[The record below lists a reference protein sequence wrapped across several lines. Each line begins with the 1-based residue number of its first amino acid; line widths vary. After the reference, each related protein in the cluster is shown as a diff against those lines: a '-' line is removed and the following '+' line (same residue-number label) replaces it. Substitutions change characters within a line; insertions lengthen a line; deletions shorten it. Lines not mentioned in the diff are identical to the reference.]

1 MFENNAGK
9 NPLDQ
14 LKFMADQGFTAVED
28 NGMMDRTPA
37 LQEKM
42 GAEMARLGLKMG
54 VFVFETGN
62 NWKTSFTTGKKEFVD
77 NFVDTAR
84 KALET
89 SKRCGGKLT
98 TVVPGFYERNLP
110 IGIQTGNVIDVLRRG
125 ADLLAPEGLVM
136 VLEPLSDTPDLF
148 MRTSDQTYALCR
160 AVNSPV
166 CKILFDIYHMQRN
179 EGHIIPHIDM
189 AWNEI
194 AYFQIGDNPGRNEPT
209 TGEINYKNIF
219 KHIYDKA
226 KASNRSFIYGME
238 HGNSLPGKDG
248 EMALIRA
255 YVESDSFQS

>member
-1 MFENNAGK
+1 MSSPRRQFLKTALGASGVALAGTSVAVSAPIAGSIAVGKNKFKLDYAPHIGMFENNAGK

-136 VLEPLSDTPDLF
+136 VLEPDRKS
-148 MRTSDQTYALCR
+148 
-160 AVNSPV
+160 VV
-166 CKILFDIYHMQRN
+166 
-179 EGHIIPHIDM
+179 
-189 AWNEI
+189 
-194 AYFQIGDNPGRNEPT
+194 
-209 TGEINYKNIF
+209 
-219 KHIYDKA
+219 
-226 KASNRSFIYGME
+226 
-238 HGNSLPGKDG
+238 
-248 EMALIRA
+248 
-255 YVESDSFQS
+255 